1 MRKAPVIND
10 KNSMG
15 FMLMLAIA
23 MANGSKS
30 PERCQNK
37 RMVRTVV
44 ASTTEPIEN
53 R

>member
-1 MRKAPVIND
+1 MRKASVIND

-30 PERCQNK
+30 PERCQHK
-37 RMVRTVV
+37 RMVRIV
-44 ASTTEPIEN
+44 AADTTESVLS